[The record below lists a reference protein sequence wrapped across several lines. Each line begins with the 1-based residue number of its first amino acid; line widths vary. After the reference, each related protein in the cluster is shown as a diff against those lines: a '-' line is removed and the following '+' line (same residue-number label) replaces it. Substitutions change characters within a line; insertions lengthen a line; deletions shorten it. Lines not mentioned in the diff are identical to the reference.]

1 MLTSEELVEIKDEN
15 IVMSTD
21 FDFCEGC
28 MNIDTYVIGVRNGD
42 SEDIFDKEIK
52 KGKE

>member
-1 MLTSEELVEIKDEN
+1 MLKERDEIKDED
-15 IVMSTD
+15 IIMSTD

-28 MNIDTYVIGVRNGD
+28 MNIDTYVIRVKNGD
-42 SEDIFDKEIK
+42 SVDIFDKEIK